1 MPRCSTTCGCRQRGP
16 LLIYPP
22 ANTTDERTRLDV
34 FRALKATGGTPEI
47 RRQIYQLLDK
57 LGVQHDH
64 GVFTARAVF
73 YIIEASLERDLTPE
87 VGTLFESLQD
97 ILSGKVKSPQSMEH
111 LLRESKSLM
120 QDVGVPTPSVVT
132 SVAGP
137 VPAASAQTQP
147 VSSTNTVSAGPV
159 PVSTTQ
165 TDTVSSTS
173 ASDSSTT
180 TPPSANVSATRRD
193 TIHSGKKDD
202 DSKRRYFKKPLLILG
217 LLVPLTL
224 ATIFAHGGESIV
236 KPSTEKQET
245 IVKPSTEKQK
255 TYVEAWYEK
264 VRQPR
269 TDFDSPRRLH
279 DPDLF
284 VVPPP
289 PPTNE
294 KLTPAHT
301 NRQTM
306 VNMSPYMLSCGI
318 NRPQRTPGTLPCNLQ
333 DSLQHYYGHIM
344 RDKFQDGR
352 IISEQDMY
360 ILMSGIADQTGNDA
374 HDEEMKL
381 WIEHVLRSVDPVYV
395 PPLSRMMVHMSGT
408 FMADQADASGEYK
421 PMYDEVWLRDV
432 GFTVTDNEGVSLSR
446 RIQMLHT
453 LIHELAHRIH
463 LVPDVIA
470 SDKCSFLSNS
480 PLEQYMVSVHNQ
492 QDPGPFQIGDD
503 ILTNA
508 REEVEAVLYLGYKSD
523 RINFEEAVWL
533 NRKILDMRIRRA
545 YAKAMDNDKYKDW
558 RHEYWTKNHSEF
570 WAEASVSFLVKNRDR
585 AFPPRAW
592 IEKHDPET
600 FSILSEAWSR
610 AQYATFDN
618 VQPFWGTSP
627 QSTSTYNVQYPTAQ
641 GTRAQSG
648 KPQGFT
654 FDFKRETK

>member
-1 MPRCSTTCGCRQRGP
+1 MPRCSTTCGCSQHGP
-16 LLIYPP
+16 LLIPPP
-22 ANTTDERTRLDV
+22 ANTTDERKREPIDL
-34 FRALKATGGTPEI
+34 FGALKATGGTPEI
-47 RRQIYQLLDK
+47 RRQIYQLLDR

-64 GVFTARAVF
+64 GVLTARAVF
-73 YIIEASLERDLTPE
+73 YIIEASLEKDLTPE

-97 ILSGKVKSPQSMEH
+97 ILSGKVKSPRSMEH
-111 LLRESKSLM
+111 LLRESLSLM
-120 QDVGVPTPSVVT
+120 LDVGVPTPSVVT
-132 SVAGP
+132 SVARP
-137 VPAASAQTQP
+137 V
-147 VSSTNTVSAGPV
+147 PV
-159 PVSTTQ
+159 PVSTAQ
-165 TDTVSSTS
+165 PDTVSSTS
-173 ASDSSTT
+173 ASGNAEAVSC
-180 TPPSANVSATRRD
+180 TPPSANVSATKPG

-202 DSKRRYFKKPLLILG
+202 NSKRKYLKKPLLILG

-224 ATIFAHGGESIV
+224 ATIFTHEGKSVVKPSTESIV
-236 KPSTEKQET
+236 KPSTEKQ
-245 IVKPSTEKQK
+245 K
-255 TYVEAWYEK
+255 TFLEAWYEK

-269 TDFDSPRRLH
+269 TDFDPPRRLH

-306 VNMSPYMLSCGI
+306 VNMSPYMMSCGI
-318 NRPQRTPGTLPCNLQ
+318 NRPQRTPDVLPCNLQ
-333 DSLQHYYGHIM
+333 DSLQHYYGHLM
-344 RDKFQDGR
+344 REKFQDGR

-374 HDEEMKL
+374 HDEEIKL
-381 WIEHVLRSVDPVYV
+381 WLEYVLRSVDPVYV

-408 FMADQADASGEYK
+408 FKATQEDASGEYK
-421 PMYDEVWLRDV
+421 PAYDEVWLRDV
-432 GFTVTDNEGVSLSR
+432 GFMLNDEGVSLSR
-446 RIQMLHT
+446 RIEMLHT

-470 SDKCSFLSNS
+470 SDQCAFGNG
-480 PLEQYMVSVHNQ
+480 PLKQYLVSVHNPQ
-492 QDPGPFQIGDD
+492 QSGPFEEGDD

-508 REEVEAVLYLGYKSD
+508 KEEVEAVLYLGYKSD

-558 RHEYWTKNHSEF
+558 RGEYWSTNHAEF
-570 WAEASVSFLVKNRDR
+570 WAEASVSFLVKDRDH

-610 AQYATFDN
+610 AQYTTFDN

-627 QSTSTYNVQYPTAQ
+627 QSTSTYNVQPPPAWGAPAQ
-641 GTRAQSG
+641 PG

-654 FDFKRETK
+654 FDFVQT

>member
-1 MPRCSTTCGCRQRGP
+1 MPRCSTTCGCSQHGP
-16 LLIYPP
+16 LSIFPP
-22 ANTTDERTRLDV
+22 ANTTDERKREPLDL

-47 RRQIYQLLDK
+47 RRQIYQLLDR

-64 GVFTARAVF
+64 GVLTARAVF
-73 YIIEASLERDLTPE
+73 HIIEASLEKDLTPE

-97 ILSGKVKSPQSMEH
+97 ILSGKVKSPRSMEH
-111 LLRESKSLM
+111 LLRESLSLM
-120 QDVGVPTPSVVT
+120 LDVGVPTPSGVT

-137 VPAASAQTQP
+137 VPVSTAQPGT
-147 VSSTNTVSAGPV
+147 VSSTETVSAGAV
-159 PVSTTQ
+159 PVSTAQ
-165 TDTVSSTS
+165 SDTVSSTS
-173 ASDSSTT
+173 ASGKAETVSY
-180 TPPSANVSATRRD
+180 TPPSANVSATKPG

-202 DSKRRYFKKPLLILG
+202 NSKRKYLKKPLLILG

-224 ATIFAHGGESIV
+224 ATIFTHEGKSIV
-236 KPSTEKQET
+236 KPSTEM
-245 IVKPSTEKQK
+245 QK
-255 TYVEAWYEK
+255 TSLEAWYEK

-306 VNMSPYMLSCGI
+306 VNMSPYMMSCGI
-318 NRPQRTPGTLPCNLQ
+318 DRSERIPGVLPCNLQ
-333 DSLQHYYGHIM
+333 DRLQYHLM
-344 RDKFQDGR
+344 KTKFQDGR

-374 HDEEMKL
+374 HDEEIKL
-381 WIEHVLRSVDPVYV
+381 WLEYVLRSVDPVYV

-408 FMADQADASGEYK
+408 FRATQEDANGEYK
-421 PMYDEVWLRDV
+421 PLYDEVWLRDV
-432 GFTVTDNEGVSLSR
+432 GFMVDDKGVSLLQ
-446 RIQMLHT
+446 RISKLHT

-463 LVPDVIA
+463 LVQDVIS
-470 SDKCSFLSNS
+470 SDACSFGYG
-480 PLEQYMVSVHNQ
+480 PLKQYLVSVDNTHKQ
-492 QDPGPFQIGDD
+492 SGPFDEGDD

-508 REEVEAVLYLGYKSD
+508 KEEVEAVLYLGYKSD

-558 RHEYWTKNHSEF
+558 RHQYWSTNHAEF
-570 WAEASVSFLVKNRDR
+570 WAEASVSFLVKDRDH

-618 VQPFWGTSP
+618 VQPFCPPAWGMSP
-627 QSTSTYNVQYPTAQ
+627 QP
-641 GTRAQSG
+641 G

-654 FDFKRETK
+654 FDFVQT